1 MNDIPNN
8 TFSAPKLETIAIER
22 KRYDELVKKEEKL
35 KFIINALNTL
45 SYWDIQT
52 IKAIFE
58 IEEKKGV

>member
-1 MNDIPNN
+1 MNN
-8 TFSAPKLETIAIER
+8 TFSPPKPETITIEC

-52 IKAIFE
+52 IRAIFE
-58 IEEKKGV
+58 IEETKGTTV